1 MGVKGPIP
9 KRSTE
14 GHRTTQARKLDG
26 GVEPVNVVAEQ
37 VKPPKPDPDWHPIAK
52 KLWKAVEQSTFTR
65 YYEPSD
71 WIVLYSTCDDLSN
84 YKMQDR
90 RSPTM
95 LAAVNTML
103 TSLLLTEGIGVAC
116 RSRSTAWTSLR
127 LSLLAWLLSRLGRR
141 RGLRS
146 DRDAPRAPGANRHA
160 PPRAT

>member
-26 GVEPVNVVAEQ
+26 GVEPVNVIAEKVVA
-37 VKPPKPDPDWHPIAK
+37 PDPDPAWHPIARD
-52 KLWKAVEQSTFTR
+52 LWESVKRSTFTR

-71 WIVLYSTCDDLSN
+71 WVVLYSACDDLSN
-84 YKMQDR
+84 YKFQVM

-103 TSLLLTEGIGVAC
+103 TSLLLTEGD
-116 RSRSTAWTSLR
+116 
-127 LSLLAWLLSRLGRR
+127 RR
-141 RGLRS
+141 RVQIEINRVDESEAESAGVTALQ
-146 DRDAPRAPGANRHA
+146 AWAKARAAK
-160 PPRAT
+160 

>member
-103 TSLLLTEGIGVAC
+103 TSLLLTEGD
-116 RSRSTAWTSLR
+116 RWTSPR
-127 LSLLAWLLSRLGRR
+127 LSLLAWSLSRLGRR
-141 RGLRS
+141 RGPRS
-146 DRDAPRAPGANRHA
+146 DRDAPRTPGANRHA